1 MSPNQ
6 IFTFQN
12 QPVRVAGT
20 PDNPMFVAV
29 DVCRVLG
36 IENSRDAVASLDADE
51 RMTVANPDGNPRA
64 GIPHQHT
71 CVTESGLFALVF
83 KSRKPQARAFR
94 KWVTAEVL
102 PAIRKTGG
110 YRQPGLPALD
120 ELELLLKAAR
130 EQQRRIDEVERLAI
144 QANSY
149 NSANTGFLTVRAFAN
164 VRGIRLPLSE
174 ARDLGQ
180 RAAELCRR
188 RGLPMGR
195 ARDELYGEVNSYPAD
210 VLDQVS
216 RCRIGGGK

>member
-20 PDNPMFVAV
+20 PDTPLFVAV

-36 IENSRDAVASLDADE
+36 LTNTTEALRSLDDDE
-51 RMTVANPDGNPRA
+51 KLTISNPEGQTGFGGA
-64 GIPHQHT
+64 QFF
-71 CVTESGLFALVF
+71 CAVTESGLFALVF

-110 YRQPGLPALD
+110 YRQAGLSALD

-130 EQQRRIDEVERLAI
+130 EQERRIDEVERLAI

-164 VRGIRLPLSE
+164 VRGLRLPLSE